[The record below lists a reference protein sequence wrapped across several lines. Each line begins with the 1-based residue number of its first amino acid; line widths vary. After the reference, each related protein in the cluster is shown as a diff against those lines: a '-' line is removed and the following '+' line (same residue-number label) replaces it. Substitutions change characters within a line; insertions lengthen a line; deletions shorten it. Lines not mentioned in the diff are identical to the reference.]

1 MLSSFGFLS
10 ALLVLASVV
19 VVLSIAFGIR
29 MFLFPERSARDRIV
43 DLTGGAREEEPIFQ
57 NEQVR
62 GAASAF
68 GKLARPTGSSSR
80 SLERRGGLGSSRP
93 LFRAPLNGRMTC
105 LICSRRQRLNTN
117 GSPLRSCVRSNPCVE
132 RLTFRPW

>member
-43 DLTGGAREEEPIFQ
+43 DLTGGAREEEPGHG
-57 NEQVR
+57 VR
-62 GAASAF
+62 PASAQ
-68 GKLARPTGSSSR
+68 ARR
-80 SLERRGGLGSSRP
+80 
-93 LFRAPLNGRMTC
+93 RAPGVAQDIGGR
-105 LICSRRQRLNTN
+105 
-117 GSPLRSCVRSNPCVE
+117 
-132 RLTFRPW
+132 WWA